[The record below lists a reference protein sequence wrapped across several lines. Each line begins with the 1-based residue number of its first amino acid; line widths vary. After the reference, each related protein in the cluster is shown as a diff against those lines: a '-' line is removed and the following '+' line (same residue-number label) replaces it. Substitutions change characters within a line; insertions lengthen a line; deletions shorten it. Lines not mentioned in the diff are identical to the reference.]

1 MQVLSD
7 GSSRIAESTNVAL
20 ETESHGADILR
31 TLVGQR
37 EQIENSRDT
46 VTVGFFFVVLS
57 LHMMAD
63 PSIDLRCVSA
73 KGQVQLK
80 W

>member
-7 GSSRIAESTNVAL
+7 GSSRIAESKNVAL

-46 VTVGFFFVVLS
+46 VGFFFVVLS

-73 KGQVQLK
+73 KRQVQLK